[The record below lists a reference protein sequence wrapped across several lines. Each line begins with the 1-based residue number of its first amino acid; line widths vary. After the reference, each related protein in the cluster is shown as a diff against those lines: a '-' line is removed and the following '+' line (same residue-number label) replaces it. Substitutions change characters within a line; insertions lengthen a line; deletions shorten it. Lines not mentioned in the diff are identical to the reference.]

1 MGREAPT
8 RGIRSRYTENCREAT
23 PEAQKCGSVWSI
35 FGHFLTI
42 FPRSF
47 HHRPRYTPA
56 VFRHADTLLSY
67 HGKTTTPA
75 MQKRPPPRVWRI
87 RWSLL
92 VVPSSPALLSSQSSI
107 PLLITPTNYE
117 DFLAVD
123 FLAVDFF
130 AVDFRVLFFA
140 ADPDDFFVVFLVLF
154 LVDFFVLFFAEDLV
168 DFLLVFFVPLPVDFL
183 PVDFLLDFLAAFFSG
198 FLPGI
203 SGSPSSLATRR

>member
-1 MGREAPT
+1 
-8 RGIRSRYTENCREAT
+8 
-23 PEAQKCGSVWSI
+23 
-35 FGHFLTI
+35 
-42 FPRSF
+42 
-47 HHRPRYTPA
+47 
-56 VFRHADTLLSY
+56 
-67 HGKTTTPA
+67 

-183 PVDFLLDFLAAFFSG
+183 PVDFLLDFLALLRFLAGDFGFAEFFGDSTVDQPFG
-198 FLPGI
+198 FDAQHAGQRGVVKEVLCICSDDALGRD
-203 SGSPSSLATRR
+203 SCFFFDGVQ